1 MQSLES
7 KKADGLED
15 DVLWIYPEQSIY
27 GAVPTS
33 WRERN
38 SVVIA

>member
-1 MQSLES
+1 MQSLGS
-7 KKADGLED
+7 KKADGLKD
-15 DVLWIYPEQSIY
+15 NVSWIYPEQSIS